1 MQAEQKSRD
10 LQITSLVMEMQ
21 KGFSTHSNLSSEQN
35 SARDEEMNKL
45 YESLE
50 NSFSNLNVKSGEQED
65 RSPDESE
72 DTEASLDTVRLKRTS
87 CTLSGHPIVSLRS
100 LVLLSVTFKR

>member
-1 MQAEQKSRD
+1 
-10 LQITSLVMEMQ
+10 MEMQ

-65 RSPDESE
+65 RSLNILK
-72 DTEASLDTVRLKRTS
+72 SLTSTIIQDHEQTLKEVQEQEK
-87 CTLSGHPIVSLRS
+87 LQDKK
-100 LVLLSVTFKR
+100 FKNGDMVNPAWL